1 MRTWETLEQ
10 ACGHCTRCKLSN
22 TRTHVVVGNGNRS
35 ADVML
40 IGEGPGEQEDR
51 QGIPFVGPA
60 GQLLDKMLLSIGL
73 QRADV
78 YVANIVKCRP
88 PGNRDP
94 AADEKEACM
103 PFLRYQTLLIQ
114 PKIIVCLGRIAAQA
128 LIDPDFKI
136 TKEHGIWYER
146 KGYWMIA
153 TYHPS
158 ALLRDPMKKRPAYED
173 LKLIRKKIDEICPT
187 QVPDGSI
194 N

>member
-1 MRTWETLEQ
+1 MMDWDALYEACMSCRKCPLAETR
-10 ACGHCTRCKLSN
+10 H
-22 TRTHVVVGNGNRS
+22 HVVFGEGARD
-35 ADVML
+35 AEVML

-60 GQLLDKMLLSIGL
+60 GQLLDKMLMSIGL

-94 AADEKEACM
+94 ATDEKEACM
-103 PFLRYQTLLIQ
+103 PFLRYQTLLVQ
-114 PKIIVCLGRIAAQA
+114 PKIIVCLGRIAAQT
-128 LIDPDFKI
+128 LIDPAFKI
-136 TKEHGIWYER
+136 TREHGIWYER
-146 KGYWMIA
+146 KGFWMIA

-173 LKLIRKKIDEICPT
+173 LKLIRQKIDEICPI
-187 QVPDGSI
+187 DNSDDC
-194 N
+194 

>member
-1 MRTWETLEQ
+1 MRSWETLEQ
-10 ACGHCTRCKLSN
+10 ACLHCARCKLAN
-22 TRTHVVVGNGNRS
+22 TRSHVVIGNGNRQ

-51 QGIPFVGPA
+51 QGLPFVGPA

-103 PFLRYQTLLIQ
+103 PFLRYQTLLVQ

-128 LIDPDFKI
+128 LIDPDFRI

-146 KGYWMIA
+146 KGFWMIA

-173 LKLIRKKIDEICPT
+173 LKHIRQKIDEICPLDK
-187 QVPDGSI
+187 PDDR
-194 N
+194 

>member
-1 MRTWETLEQ
+1 MRTWKTLEQ
-10 ACGHCTRCKLSN
+10 ACLHCARCKLAN
-22 TRTHVVVGNGNRS
+22 TRTHVVIGNGNPS

-40 IGEGPGEQEDR
+40 VGEGPGEQEDR

-73 QRADV
+73 ERADV

-103 PFLRYQTLLIQ
+103 PFLRYQTLLVQ
-114 PKIIVCLGRIAAQA
+114 PKIIVCLGRIAAQS
-128 LIDPDFKI
+128 LIDPEFKI

-146 KGYWMIA
+146 KGFWMIA

-173 LKLIRKKIDEICPT
+173 LKLIRQKIDEICPPRNLA
-187 QVPDGSI
+187 QQ
-194 N
+194 

>member
-1 MRTWETLEQ
+1 MPVRTWETLEQ
-10 ACGHCTRCKLSN
+10 ACLHCVRCKLAN
-22 TRTHVVVGNGNRS
+22 TRTHVVIGNGNPN
-35 ADVML
+35 ADVMF

-51 QGIPFVGPA
+51 QGTPFVGPA

-73 QRADV
+73 ERADV

-103 PFLRYQTLLIQ
+103 PFLRYQTLLVQ
-114 PKIIVCLGRIAAQA
+114 PKIIVCLGRIAAQS
-128 LIDPDFKI
+128 LIDPEFKI

-146 KGYWMIA
+146 KGFWMIA

-173 LKLIRKKIDEICPT
+173 LKLIRQKIDEICPMRN
-187 QVPDGSI
+187 QE
-194 N
+194 